1 VSTAARAALSTA
13 FVLAWSSGFIGAELA
28 TRTAGTATVLAWRF
42 LVAAPLLLVP
52 MLLWRSLVPSW
63 RQVRFQAGIGLLAQC
78 GYLGGVVLAIEL
90 GVPSGTT
97 ALVAALQPLVAT
109 AAAGSLLRERVSSR
123 QWAGL
128 WIGLAG
134 VAVVVGGDLTGTNVP
149 WPAYLLPVGAML
161 SLVAATL
168 AERRHSSRPADRRV
182 LDAGRGYSAS
192 DNSSLHPERG
202 RGTGVT
208 AVPLVTAVGIQCA
221 VSAVL
226 FSSVALTRGEF
237 VPPASGAFVFA
248 IGWVVLLSTFGGYGL
263 YWLVLRTSGVARVS
277 SLLYLTPAVT
287 LLSGALMFGDPV
299 TATTV
304 AGTVVCLAAV
314 WLVQRRSAA
323 EIPPDPRTVT
333 ERDLRRHSDV
343 VLRRV
348 AAGGTVQVSRG
359 GRPVAEIRPLAGCA
373 AEKS

>member
-1 VSTAARAALSTA
+1 MNAPVRAALAAA

-52 MLLWRSLVPSW
+52 VLLIRSLAPSW
-63 RQVRFQAGIGLLAQC
+63 RQVRIQVGIGLLAQC

-109 AAAGSLLRERVSSR
+109 AAAGSLLGERVNSR

-134 VAVVVGGDLTGTNVP
+134 VTVVVGGDLTGTSAP

-168 AERRHSSRPADRRV
+168 AERRSSQA
-182 LDAGRGYSAS
+182 AT
-192 DNSSLHPERG
+192 SL
-202 RGTGVT
+202 
-208 AVPLVTAVGIQCA
+208 PLVTSVAIQCA
-221 VSAVL
+221 VSALL
-226 FSSVALTRGEF
+226 FSAVAVARGEF
-237 VPPASGAFVFA
+237 APPASGAFVFA

-277 SLLYLTPAVT
+277 SLLYLTPPVT
-287 LLSGALMFGDPV
+287 LLSSALLFGDPITT
-299 TATTV
+299 TAV

-314 WLVQRRSAA
+314 WLVQRRQAVQ
-323 EIPPDPRTVT
+323 PVLDPAVPGSWTVT
-333 ERDLRRHSDV
+333 ER
-343 VLRRV
+343 
-348 AAGGTVQVSRG
+348 
-359 GRPVAEIRPLAGCA
+359 
-373 AEKS
+373 

>member
-42 LVAAPLLLVP
+42 LVAAPLLLAP
-52 MLLWRSLVPSW
+52 MLLWSSLVPSW

-109 AAAGSLLRERVSSR
+109 AAAGSLLRERVSGR

-134 VAVVVGGDLTGTNVP
+134 VAVVVGGDLTGTNAP

-168 AERRHSSRPADRRV
+168 AERRHSSRPADHRV
-182 LDAGRGYSAS
+182 LDA
-192 DNSSLHPERG
+192 ERG
-202 RGTGVT
+202 QGTGVT

-221 VSAVL
+221 LSAVL
-226 FSSVALTRGEF
+226 FSSVALARGEF
-237 VPPASGAFVFA
+237 LPPASGAFVFA

-287 LLSGALMFGDPV
+287 LLGGALMFGDPV

-323 EIPPDPRTVT
+323 GIPPDPWTVT
-333 ERDLRRHSDV
+333 ERDLRRHSAV